1 MSYQCASC
9 GKADANLKAC
19 KACKLVKYCSV
30 DCQVAHRSIH
40 KKACR
45 EKARELYEQKLY
57 AQPPRKEDCPI
68 CMILLSCNKGESVYM
83 TCCGK
88 RICGGCYYCLR
99 RDVCPFCNT
108 ADPKSNEETIKRI
121 SERINKYND
130 PGAMNVLGG
139 FYQTGRYGLP
149 VDPLKALELF
159 QRASELGFD
168 EAHFNLG
175 INYQKGVGVKV
186 NKEKGLDHWKNAAMM
201 GNAGARGMCQKKNLR
216 KHCEVTSQHVMKQ
229 RVNKEI
235 RLQQCWQQ
243 QQRDRA
249 AAMLA
254 ARE

>member
-1 MSYQCASC
+1 
-9 GKADANLKAC
+9 
-19 KACKLVKYCSV
+19 
-30 DCQVAHRSIH
+30 
-40 KKACR
+40 
-45 EKARELYEQKLY
+45 
-57 AQPPRKEDCPI
+57 
-68 CMILLSCNKGESVYM
+68 M

-139 FYQTGRYGLP
+139 FYQTGRYDLP

-201 GNAGARGMCQKKNLR
+201 GNAGARYNLGVIEFETGNYISSM
-216 KHCEVTSQHVMKQ
+216 KHFMIAANCGYQNSLDYIKYGFKQ
-229 RVNKEI
+229 GYVSKEEFEKAL
-235 RLQQCWQQ
+235 RSYQSACDETKSE
-243 QQRDRA
+243 QRDRA

-254 ARE
+254 ATTKR